1 MSRGKYNPD
10 GGRESGLA
18 GRIRQIIR
26 ESGVKQVE
34 FPQSLGIS
42 ANYVYLLTSGRKTA
56 ISETL
61 ARLIERV
68 YGYPADWVLQ
78 GEEGGGR
85 PVHGLQAEVLQRV
98 ERMSE
103 PELRAVAD
111 FIRSM
116 ERPPSQ
122 E

>member
-34 FPQSLGIS
+34 FAQSLGIS

-61 ARLIERV
+61 ARLSSVSTATRRT
-68 YGYPADWVLQ
+68 GSSRGRRA
-78 GEEGGGR
+78 GGGLCTAFR
-85 PVHGLQAEVLQRV
+85 PRCSSG
-98 ERMSE
+98 
-103 PELRAVAD
+103 
-111 FIRSM
+111 
-116 ERPPSQ
+116 
-122 E
+122 

>member
-34 FPQSLGIS
+34 FAQSLGIS

-68 YGYPADWVLQ
+68 YGYPADWALQ

>member
-34 FPQSLGIS
+34 FAQSLGIS

-68 YGYPADWVLQ
+68 SGYPADWVLQ
-78 GEEGGGR
+78 GAEGGGR

>member
-34 FPQSLGIS
+34 FAQSLGIS

-61 ARLIERV
+61 AGLIV
-68 YGYPADWVLQ
+68 VLTMLVRQ
-78 GEEGGGR
+78 ISDLFQL
-85 PVHGLQAEVLQRV
+85 VKSLFGL
-98 ERMSE
+98 
-103 PELRAVAD
+103 
-111 FIRSM
+111 
-116 ERPPSQ
+116 
-122 E
+122 

>member
-34 FPQSLGIS
+34 FAQSLGIC

>member
-34 FPQSLGIS
+34 FAQSLGIS

-61 ARLIERV
+61 
-68 YGYPADWVLQ
+68 Q
-78 GEEGGGR
+78 GEEVGGR

>member
-34 FPQSLGIS
+34 FAQSLGIS

-116 ERPPSQ
+116 ERAPSQ

>member
-34 FPQSLGIS
+34 FAQSLGIS

-98 ERMSE
+98 ECMSE